1 MRAKVA
7 QEIQWAVFASDA
19 PLHSMKPEALPPTAL
34 FPTYES
40 VLETEGGEFE
50 KGRGP

>member
-1 MRAKVA
+1 MRVKVA

-34 FPTYES
+34 FQGASDAT
-40 VLETEGGEFE
+40 TCR
-50 KGRGP
+50 K